1 MKIALTTREK
11 SLESE
16 LDLRFARGNFILFY
30 NTEDNSYE
38 FIDNQADDAHGAGPK
53 MIEFLVRSGANSI
66 IARSLGK
73 NAYDAANSAGI
84 KIYENSSETAIKNIE
99 LLKNNKL
106 KEMNSF
112 SNGHKGF

>member
-11 SLESE
+11 NLESE
-16 LDLRFARGNFILFY
+16 LDLRFARGNYILFY
-30 NTEDNSYE
+30 NTEDDTYK

-53 MIEFLVRSGANSI
+53 MIEFLVRNEANAI

-84 KIYENSSETAIKNIE
+84 KIYENLDEIAIKNID
-99 LLKNNKL
+99 LFKNNKL

-112 SNGHKGF
+112 SNGHK

>member
-16 LDLRFARGNFILFY
+16 LDLRFARGSYILFY
-30 NTEDNSYE
+30 NTEDDTYK

-53 MIEFLVRSGANSI
+53 MIEFLVRSGANVI

-73 NAYDAANSAGI
+73 NAYDAAHSAGI
-84 KIYENSSETAIKNIE
+84 KIYENSSETAIKNID
-99 LLKNNKL
+99 LFKINKL
-106 KEMNSF
+106 NEMNSF

>member
-16 LDLRFARGNFILFY
+16 LDLRFARGNYILFY
-30 NTEDNSYE
+30 NTDDDTYK
-38 FIDNQADDAHGAGPK
+38 FIDNQADDAHGACPK
-53 MIEFLVRSGANSI
+53 MIEFLVRNETNAI

-84 KIYENSSETAIKNIE
+84 KIYENKDEKAIKNID

-112 SNGHKGF
+112 SNGHKWF